1 MDTATENRNAERTQ
15 LDKQIEQL
23 SNQIWCTRVS
33 RVNAEKRL
41 KHKEAF
47 AEGLNIYY
55 SCFTVILS
63 IFLFLI
69 QNEEINRIFSAISL
83 TMTVVVTICILYY
96 KSLRYADRARDY
108 KSNYTRLQ
116 LLEFSLKHITNIEK
130 LKNIESTYCKLLMRA
145 ENHIPYDY
153 CKTILESSKSYK
165 DKIDINDLRQ
175 ISIKYY
181 WGRCWR
187 FVIEAVLIILPI
199 LICLICWYFGVK
211 KYG

>member
-69 QNEEINRIFSAISL
+69 QNEEINRLFSAISL

-130 LKNIESTYCKLLMRA
+130 LKNMLIGLTQQSTRCIKPISKFQKSKR
-145 ENHIPYDY
+145 
-153 CKTILESSKSYK
+153 KILEYE
-165 DKIDINDLRQ
+165 R
-175 ISIKYY
+175 
-181 WGRCWR
+181 
-187 FVIEAVLIILPI
+187 IILVSQPHNNTQPFF
-199 LICLICWYFGVK
+199 LPALRHPYP
-211 KYG
+211 